1 MPLGPEGRAQ
11 TASAAATWRRRPL
24 SHSSVRSEH
33 DGEQLGMSAI
43 VAANF
48 EQAGAGWDASRS
60 IDRQDEARSVPSSF
74 DVGLWPGT
82 DVYDTHNLE
91 RKAAQRAEGER
102 KTRSMGRMASRL
114 RNNVHLMFNSLFW
127 KKALRHGA

>member
-1 MPLGPEGRAQ
+1 MY
-11 TASAAATWRRRPL
+11 
-24 SHSSVRSEH
+24 
-33 DGEQLGMSAI
+33 
-43 VAANF
+43 
-48 EQAGAGWDASRS
+48 GA
-60 IDRQDEARSVPSSF
+60 ARSAY
-74 DVGLWPGT
+74 DAGLQKLLFRCLGLLPWQDIALQNTKNTTSAPGT